1 MSADDAELER
11 LKQQRMEGLRRR
23 SVDEQAQQK
32 AEAEKQSALR
42 LVLTPEARQRLQ
54 NIKMVRPDFADQL
67 ELQLIQI
74 AQTGKV
80 QVPIS
85 DEQLKVLLEKLT
97 GRKRDIS
104 IRRL

>member
-1 MSADDAELER
+1 MSTDDAELER
-11 LKQQRMEGLRRR
+11 LKQQRMADIKRRA
-23 SVDEQAQQK
+23 VEDETRQK
-32 AEAEKQSALR
+32 AEAEKQSVLR

>member
-1 MSADDAELER
+1 MSTDDAELER
-11 LKQQRMEGLRRR
+11 LKQQRMVDIKRRAGEDEGR
-23 SVDEQAQQK
+23 QK
-32 AEAEKQSALR
+32 AEAEKQSVLR

>member
-11 LKQQRMEGLRRR
+11 LKQQRMADLRRR
-23 SVDEQAQQK
+23 SGEDEARQK

-54 NIKMVRPDFADQL
+54 NIRMVRPDFAEQV

-85 DEQLKVLLEKLT
+85 DEQLKVLLEKVS